1 MSLDSYASTSGVF
14 CFVIFSIG
22 ISWSHNFSSAEGSQS
37 LSSVWTLPS
46 LADSRS
52 VRFETSGTKAM
63 VGLPPT
69 PATVGA
75 ARSTMSAKAIAK
87 AKLEV
92 KALMDSKAL
101 YAGGIPYM

>member
-1 MSLDSYASTSGVF
+1 M
-14 CFVIFSIG
+14 
-22 ISWSHNFSSAEGSQS
+22 
-37 LSSVWTLPS
+37 LPS

-52 VRFETSGTKAM
+52 VRFETSETKAM
-63 VGLPPT
+63 VSLPAT
-69 PATVGA
+69 PATVGSNTSGA